1 MAAMAGKY
9 TGEGG
14 AGVTHAVVAVWVLAA
29 AEAVFWPGGELL
41 LLVPLILL
49 TPGMWPRYAASAAL
63 GSVSGGVV
71 ACLLGRYGIFPWIRR
86 MPLPPWTLRLLGAG
100 ARHAL
105 PATVVGSL
113 LPVPYKVIAWGY
125 GAGGGP
131 VGPFLLGSVLGRSLR
146 YGLVALVVV
155 RGGPGLIRAAA
166 LRPHWLLIGA
176 GALALA
182 LLLGLW
188 RLRASR

>member
-1 MAAMAGKY
+1 MA
-9 TGEGG
+9 
-14 AGVTHAVVAVWVLAA
+14 HAIVAIATLAA

-41 LLVPLILL
+41 VLIPLILL
-49 TPGMWPRYAASAAL
+49 NPVMAPRYAAGAAL
-63 GSVSGGVV
+63 GSVAGGLL
-71 ACLLGRYGIFPWIRR
+71 ACLLGRYGISPWVRR

-105 PATVVGSL
+105 AATVVGSL
-113 LPVPYKVIAWGY
+113 LPIPYKVIAWGY

-131 VGPFLLGSVLGRSLR
+131 VGPFLLGSLLGRSLR

-166 LRPHWLLIGA
+166 LRPHWLFILA
-176 GALALA
+176 GGVGLA
-182 LLLGLW
+182 LLL
-188 RLRASR
+188 LRRVRAVR